1 MIDVSYILKYLKKIP
16 QTILEFGSFN
26 GDDGLKYKKAFP
38 QCEVHSIEA
47 CPILFDK
54 LKFLIEHNIHIHHY
68 AITDRTGEIEFYQ
81 SRIAANKAFGP
92 TGSVLKAT
100 DYVRNL
106 NKHILYI
113 KKPIK
118 VPCITIKDFCI
129 KYNIKQIDL
138 IHADTQGNII
148 EVINGFGE
156 FKPKML
162 FAEVGMH
169 QKYHGADEFKTT
181 QAILEKINYS
191 LIFKKGWDA
200 LFVLKG
206 QLT

>member
-1 MIDVSYILKYLKKIP
+1 MIDASYILKYLKNTP

-26 GDDGLKYKKAFP
+26 GEDGLKYKQLFP

-47 CPILFDK
+47 CPILFKK
-54 LKFLIEHNIHIHHY
+54 LNFLKEHNINIHHY
-68 AITDRTGEIEFYQ
+68 AITNRTGEIEFYQ
-81 SRIAANKAFGP
+81 SMIPANGAFGP

-106 NKHILYI
+106 NKHIRYI
-113 KKPIK
+113 RNPVK

-169 QKYHGADEFKTT
+169 QKYHGADKFETT
-181 QAILEKINYS
+181 QAILEKINYN

-206 QLT
+206 

>member
-1 MIDVSYILKYLKKIP
+1 MIDVSYIQKYLNKTP
-16 QTILEFGSFN
+16 ETILEFGSFN

-38 QCEVHSIEA
+38 QCEIHSIEA
-47 CPILFDK
+47 CPVLFDK
-54 LKFLIEHNIHIHHY
+54 LKFLTKHNIHIHHY

-92 TGSVLKAT
+92 TGSILKAT

-113 KKPIK
+113 RKPVK
-118 VPCITIKDFCI
+118 VPCITIHDFCI
-129 KYNIKQIDL
+129 KYNIDKIDL
-138 IHADTQGNII
+138 IHADTQGNIL
-148 EVINGFGE
+148 EVINGFGK

-169 QKYHGADEFKTT
+169 KKYHGADKLEITRST
-181 QAILEKINYS
+181 LEKMGYN
-191 LIFKKGWDA
+191 LIFKKDWDA
-200 LFVLKG
+200 FFVLK
-206 QLT
+206 